1 MSGGRCVEPVV
12 TLCDGETVNLS
23 QNKHP
28 DLLGYCR
35 EENQGAA
42 ANTSCFF
49 LRFPLSGLKRCSM
62 RKDEI
67 LPQQRVVGSPFCELC
82 KSQMWLA
89 CIEPDEPGHDK
100 RTFECPGC
108 PNVTVRIVKYRA
120 TGASRSS
127 QLDAWYS
134 TWQRTVP
141 IRPLAEVQ
149 MRQPASPSDRP
160 RSNVRFRGRA
170 TSRFAPQMSAFDPK
184 RTLAMQ
190 QFTVVSDQ
198 L

>member
-1 MSGGRCVEPVV
+1 M
-12 TLCDGETVNLS
+12 S

-35 EENQGAA
+35 EENQKCV
-42 ANTSCFF
+42 ANTSLLF
-49 LRFPLSGLKRCSM
+49 LAVPALGLKSM
-62 RKDEI
+62 RKHEI
-67 LPQQRVVGSPFCELC
+67 LPQQRIIGRPFCELC

-120 TGASRSS
+120 TGTSRSR

-160 RSNVRFRGRA
+160 RSNVRFRG
-170 TSRFAPQMSAFDPK
+170 
-184 RTLAMQ
+184 
-190 QFTVVSDQ
+190 
-198 L
+198 

>member
-1 MSGGRCVEPVV
+1 M
-12 TLCDGETVNLS
+12 S

-35 EENQGAA
+35 EENQSALLTQAA
-42 ANTSCFF
+42 FSCGS
-49 LRFPLSGLKRCSM
+49 RFGTQRCSM
-62 RKDEI
+62 RKHEI
-67 LPQQRVVGSPFCELC
+67 LPQQRIIGRPFCELC

-127 QLDAWYS
+127 ELDAWYS
-134 TWQRTVP
+134 TWQRTIP

-160 RSNVRFRGRA
+160 RSNVRFRG
-170 TSRFAPQMSAFDPK
+170 
-184 RTLAMQ
+184 
-190 QFTVVSDQ
+190 
-198 L
+198 